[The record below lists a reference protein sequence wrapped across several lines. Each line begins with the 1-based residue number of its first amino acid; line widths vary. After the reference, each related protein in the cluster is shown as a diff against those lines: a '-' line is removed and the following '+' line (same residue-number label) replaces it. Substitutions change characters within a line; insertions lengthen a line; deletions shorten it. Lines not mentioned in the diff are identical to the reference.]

1 MVEVPQEDLLPGD
14 VTAMGAG
21 DIVPAD
27 LRVVAIEPGPT
38 VTNDRA
44 VLTG

>member
-1 MVEVPQEDLLPGD
+1 MVEVPQEDLVPGD
-14 VTAMGAG
+14 VTAIGAG